1 MQLRRRRRRRVC
13 GFPRGQPDAARHQI
27 HHLAGCVLEDF
38 SSLCHAPQHLALL
51 LAHGFQTGL
60 CHLLISEMREEP
72 IELFYSKCLQLAECF
87 AVVVAAAVA
96 VVAAAAVVVAAA
108 VAAVVAGWWWW
119 LWCCRVEPVSELSAA
134 TPEATPSG
142 HLSRPF
148 PSSSGML
155 RIRAVHSC
163 TSRSQACHRAP
174 AVRQSLCSRGC
185 HEALA

>member
-38 SSLCHAPQHLALL
+38 SSLCHAPQHLALI
-51 LAHGFQTGL
+51 LAHGFQIGL
-60 CHLLISEMREEP
+60 CHLPVHAMREKPVEF
-72 IELFYSKCLQLAECF
+72 FYLKCLQLAECF

-108 VAAVVAGWWWW
+108 VAAVVAGWWW
-119 LWCCRVEPVSELSAA
+119 LWCCRVKPVSELSAA
-134 TPEATPSG
+134 TRSRPEATPSG

-148 PSSSGML
+148 PSSSGTPC
-155 RIRAVHSC
+155 IRAVHIC
-163 TSRSQACHRAP
+163 TSRSQACHQAP
-174 AVRQSLCSRGC
+174 AVRQS
-185 HEALA
+185 